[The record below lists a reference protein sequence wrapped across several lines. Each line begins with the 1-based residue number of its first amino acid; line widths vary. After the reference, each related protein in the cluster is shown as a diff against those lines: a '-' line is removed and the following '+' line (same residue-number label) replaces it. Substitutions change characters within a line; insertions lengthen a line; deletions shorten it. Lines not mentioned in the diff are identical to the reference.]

1 MPPVILSSIQILTF
15 FSGAENFNMPDELD
29 PTTARLVAELAASI
43 LPSLTKSLSAS
54 IPTGEFMNALE
65 RTNRA
70 GNDLRIQIDR
80 NIRSSIDDSRAGRSV
95 MMQSIGTLS
104 DEITALRKVITN
116 LPDNID
122 QKIQKYNANQD
133 RNQDK
138 NHNDSEKNYDEMISG
153 TNDKLK
159 EITDLLNELIKGIQQ
174 FSETYAKSNRSYD
187 SVNVNVNPD
196 TQESM
201 HNNGM
206 LDKLLNETIPAL
218 EGLIKAQ
225 SKSQT
230 KELHEFSREI
240 NAMNEQNNA
249 ALIHEV
255 REAIEEETGKNGTDN
270 THDMKGMNIKKLLMI
285 NMCLSGACIFL
296 SVIMFLILIFK

>member
-1 MPPVILSSIQILTF
+1 MS
-15 FSGAENFNMPDELD
+15 DELD
-29 PTTARLVAELAASI
+29 PTTARLVAELASSI
-43 LPSLTKSLSAS
+43 LPSLTKSLSTS

-80 NIRSSIDDSRAGRSV
+80 SIRSSIDDSRAGRSV

-104 DEITALRKVITN
+104 DEITALKKAITN
-116 LPDNID
+116 LPENIERKLND
-122 QKIQKYNANQD
+122 NANQ
-133 RNQDK
+133 
-138 NHNDSEKNYDEMISG
+138 NHNQNQNQNGKNYDEVFSG
-153 TNDKLK
+153 MNEKLK
-159 EITDLLNELIKGIQQ
+159 DITELLNELIKGIQQ
-174 FSETYAKSNRSYD
+174 FSETYSKGNRNYE

-196 TQESM
+196 TQEAM

-206 LDKLLNETIPAL
+206 LDKLLNETLPAL
-218 EGLIKAQ
+218 EGLLKAQ

-249 ALIHEV
+249 ALLHEV
-255 REAIEEETGKNGTDN
+255 REAIEENTGKNGMNDA
-270 THDMKGMNIKKLLMI
+270 HDIKGINIKKLLMI
-285 NMCLSGACIFL
+285 NMCLSGACVFL
-296 SVIMFLILIFK
+296 SVIMFLILMFR

>member
-1 MPPVILSSIQILTF
+1 
-15 FSGAENFNMPDELD
+15 MPDMHDDLD
-29 PTTARLVAELAASI
+29 PTTARLAIELAEKMTASI
-43 LPSLTKSLSAS
+43 LPALTKSLSAP
-54 IPTGEFMNALE
+54 IPTGEFISALE

-70 GNDLRIQIDR
+70 GSDLKTQVERS
-80 NIRSSIDDSRAGRSV
+80 IRSNIDDSRAGRSV

-104 DEITALRKVITN
+104 DEISSLRKAITN

-122 QKIQKYNANQD
+122 QKFKKYNP
-133 RNQDK
+133 NQDK
-138 NHNDSEKNYDEMISG
+138 NQNVNEKQNYDEMFAG
-153 TNDKLK
+153 TNEKLK

-174 FSETYAKSNRSYD
+174 FSETYAKGNRNYE

-196 TQESM
+196 TQEAM

-218 EGLIKAQ
+218 EGLLKAQ

-230 KELHEFSREI
+230 HELHELSREI

-255 REAIEEETGKNGTDN
+255 REAIEEETGKFGANDV
-270 THDMKGMNIKKLLMI
+270 HDGKNVNIKKLLMI
-285 NMCLSGACIFL
+285 NMCLSGACVFL
-296 SVIMFLILIFK
+296 SVIMFLILMFR

>member
-1 MPPVILSSIQILTF
+1 
-15 FSGAENFNMPDELD
+15 MPDELD
-29 PTTARLVAELAASI
+29 PTTARLVAELASSI
-43 LPSLTKSLSAS
+43 LPSLTKSLSTS

-80 NIRSSIDDSRAGRSV
+80 SIRSSIDDSRAGRSV

-104 DEITALRKVITN
+104 DEITALKKAITSLPENIERKLN
-116 LPDNID
+116 E
-122 QKIQKYNANQD
+122 NANK
-133 RNQDK
+133 NQ
-138 NHNDSEKNYDEMISG
+138 NQNVQARSQNQNEKNYDEVFSG
-153 TNDKLK
+153 MNEKLK
-159 EITDLLNELIKGIQQ
+159 DITDLLNELIKGIQQ
-174 FSETYAKSNRSYD
+174 FSETYAKGSRSYD

-196 TQESM
+196 TQEAM

-218 EGLIKAQ
+218 EGLLKAQ

-255 REAIEEETGKNGTDN
+255 REAIEEKTGKNGTND
-270 THDMKGMNIKKLLMI
+270 THDIKGINIKKLLMI
-285 NMCLSGACIFL
+285 NMCLSGACVFL
-296 SVIMFLILIFK
+296 SVIMFLILMFR

>member
-1 MPPVILSSIQILTF
+1 
-15 FSGAENFNMPDELD
+15 MPDMHDDLD
-29 PTTARLVAELAASI
+29 PTTARLAIELAEKMTASI
-43 LPSLTKSLSAS
+43 LPALTKSLSAS
-54 IPTGEFMNALE
+54 IPTGEFISALE

-70 GNDLRIQIDR
+70 GSDLKTQVERS
-80 NIRSSIDDSRAGRSV
+80 IRSNIDDSRAGRSV

-104 DEITALRKVITN
+104 DEISSLRKAITN

-122 QKIQKYNANQD
+122 QKFKKYNL
-133 RNQDK
+133 NQDK
-138 NHNDSEKNYDEMISG
+138 NQNVNEKQNYDEMFAG
-153 TNDKLK
+153 TNEKLK

-174 FSETYAKSNRSYD
+174 FSETYAKGNRNYE

-196 TQESM
+196 TQEAM

-218 EGLIKAQ
+218 EGLLKAQ

-230 KELHEFSREI
+230 HELHELSREI

-255 REAIEEETGKNGTDN
+255 REAIEEETGKFGANDV
-270 THDMKGMNIKKLLMI
+270 HDGKNANIKKLLII
-285 NMCLSGACIFL
+285 NMCLSGACVFL
-296 SVIMFLILIFK
+296 SVIMFLILMFR

>member
-1 MPPVILSSIQILTF
+1 
-15 FSGAENFNMPDELD
+15 MPDELD
-29 PTTARLVAELAASI
+29 PTTARLVAELASSI
-43 LPSLTKSLSAS
+43 LPSLTKSLSTS

-80 NIRSSIDDSRAGRSV
+80 SIRSSIDDSRAGRSV

-104 DEITALRKVITN
+104 DEITALKKAITSLPENIERKLN
-116 LPDNID
+116 E
-122 QKIQKYNANQD
+122 NANK
-133 RNQDK
+133 NQ
-138 NHNDSEKNYDEMISG
+138 NQNVQARSQNQNEKNYDEVFSG
-153 TNDKLK
+153 MNEKLK
-159 EITDLLNELIKGIQQ
+159 DITDLLNELIKGIQQ
-174 FSETYAKSNRSYD
+174 FSETYAKGSRSYD

-196 TQESM
+196 TQEAM

-218 EGLIKAQ
+218 EGLLKAQ

-255 REAIEEETGKNGTDN
+255 REAIEEKTSQNGTND
-270 THDMKGMNIKKLLMI
+270 THDIKGINIKKLLMI
-285 NMCLSGACIFL
+285 NMCLSGACVFL
-296 SVIMFLILIFK
+296 SVIMFLILMFR